1 MMNSE
6 QTLDTSFGAAIYAAR
21 VARGWSQRDLCDRAR
36 LSIGYLSSV
45 ENERSWPPPQAATE
59 RLIRALEFDA
69 ATSERLLALAQTE
82 RELVGL
88 RLPTDTP
95 APLRAAIVDILRER
109 KSLTAQAAR
118 NLKTN
123 WRTVC
128 GNR

>member
-1 MMNSE
+1 ME
-6 QTLDTSFGAAIYAAR
+6 DPKQTLETSFGAAIYAAR
-21 VARGWSQRDLCDRAR
+21 VARGWSQRDLCDRAA

-45 ENERSWPPPQAATE
+45 ENERSWPPPRSATE
-59 RLIRALEFDA
+59 RLIRALEFDT
-69 ATSERLLALAQTE
+69 ATSEQLLALAQTE

-95 APLRAAIVDILRER
+95 APLRAVIIDLLRER

-123 WRTVC
+123 WRSVC